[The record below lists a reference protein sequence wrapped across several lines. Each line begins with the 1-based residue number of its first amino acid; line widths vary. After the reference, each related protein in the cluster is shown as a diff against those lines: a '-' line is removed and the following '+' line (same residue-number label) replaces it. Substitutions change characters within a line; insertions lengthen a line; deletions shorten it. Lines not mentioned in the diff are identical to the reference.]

1 MNVYESKG
9 QRIFEIVHWPFE
21 LQPNQHRPTGPFG
34 WQKWCSLARP
44 SKGQCTISK
53 ILLPLIL
60 YTFIEQNTF
69 FPETC
74 FAYTI
79 SEPKFMCVFFGL
91 IIPESLK
98 FGNFSSRMRDCISYA
113 PYFLLKVRNLIKKSV
128 EVQKHPHNLQSQL
141 ISFSNPNNLHTPL
154 NSFHI
159 FVTSTLHSFKS
170 NILNHQAECGGV
182 FSYFDN
188 LFER

>member
-1 MNVYESKG
+1 MVVRKSHSLLKFPLAYICG
-9 QRIFEIVHWPFE
+9 QTH
-21 LQPNQHRPTGPFG
+21 
-34 WQKWCSLARP
+34 LAV
-44 SKGQCTISK
+44 C
-53 ILLPLIL
+53 IL
-60 YTFIEQNTF
+60 
-69 FPETC
+69 
-74 FAYTI
+74 
-79 SEPKFMCVFFGL
+79 FFGL

-188 LFER
+188 LFEYR